1 MEVLLWIGAAQS
13 LFSAIILL
21 LLRKDKSLANKILT
35 AWLCIIVF
43 EFLTTAIDFST
54 GIIHLTNPFL
64 IFNPLIYF
72 YSKALIN
79 PGYRLKWY
87 QLWHVLPYLFVKM
100 GSYIW
105 GVEFIPEDFYRI
117 DPSTWFRVTMSVI
130 SVISFIGY
138 SAPSLVSV
146 HRYRI
151 NLKNELSTINRKITL
166 GWLLTVIVLYMSFMI
181 IAYTLGII
189 NIVTQIATY
198 AQLVSFAFLLVLVYI
213 FSFYGLLQ
221 EQIYPQPSSNKQEK
235 YKNPRLTADEKTR
248 IKKMLEDY
256 FNEDKPYLYSELTIG
271 QVSDK
276 LQLPRH
282 TLTEVLST
290 EIGRNFYQFVNEY
303 RVSEVKKMLV
313 DPGYA
318 NYSIDA
324 IGYECG
330 FNSKSSFY
338 SVFKKSTGMTPA
350 QYKKSLEV

>member
-1 MEVLLWIGAAQS
+1 M
-13 LFSAIILL
+13 
-21 LLRKDKSLANKILT
+21 
-35 AWLCIIVF
+35 
-43 EFLTTAIDFST
+43 
-54 GIIHLTNPFL
+54 
-64 IFNPLIYF
+64 
-72 YSKALIN
+72 
-79 PGYRLKWY
+79 
-87 QLWHVLPYLFVKM
+87 
-100 GSYIW
+100 
-105 GVEFIPEDFYRI
+105 
-117 DPSTWFRVTMSVI
+117 
-130 SVISFIGY
+130 
-138 SAPSLVSV
+138 
-146 HRYRI
+146 
-151 NLKNELSTINRKITL
+151 
-166 GWLLTVIVLYMSFMI
+166 
-181 IAYTLGII
+181 
-189 NIVTQIATY
+189 
-198 AQLVSFAFLLVLVYI
+198 VSFAFLLVLVYI

-221 EQIYPQPSSNKQEK
+221 EQIYPQSSSNKQEK